1 MALPKSRS
9 LWHRARSRGTAAR
22 TSAPKKLAGKR
33 IRLCIETGGDSHNM
47 QITLETKPFA
57 AIEAEALVTY
67 VFDDTEGPQG
77 RAAELDKL
85 TGGLLASLN
94 KTGEMSGKS
103 LETTLIHSPAGL
115 KAARL
120 LLVGAGKRDQ
130 FNSATLRKLAGV
142 ALRYL
147 KSRSVHTIAFTVRE
161 GHATEENAQAIVE
174 GALTADFETDKYKTE
189 KKKDKSISAFA
200 IAGYTDAEKSVAEKG
215 IARGRIIGEAQ
226 NFARD
231 LVNEPSNKLTPQILA
246 EKAQAMAKEAGLA
259 IDVLDEKKI
268 AELKMG
274 ALLSVA
280 QGSVE
285 PPRMIVITYT
295 PAKPKPGSP
304 VIGLVGKA
312 VTFDT
317 GGISIKPADGM
328 EKMKYDMAGGATM
341 LGIMRALAALKP
353 HVKVICVVPA
363 TENMPGGKAQ
373 KPGDIQTAMSGK
385 TIEVLNTDAEGRL
398 ILADGVHYAKQLG
411 ATHLVDAAT
420 LTGAIVV
427 ALANIN
433 VGVFGGSDQSWT
445 DKLLASAKAV
455 GEKMW
460 QMPMDDE
467 YREFIK
473 GSFADIQNIGSG
485 KGGGSITGAWFI
497 REFAGDTPWIHLDI
511 AGTAWNDDAK
521 PWLAKGPTGVALRTL
536 VNLAMSY

>member
-1 MALPKSRS
+1 
-9 LWHRARSRGTAAR
+9 
-22 TSAPKKLAGKR
+22 
-33 IRLCIETGGDSHNM
+33 M

-57 AIEAEALVTY
+57 ALESDALVSY
-67 VFDDTEGPQG
+67 VFEEADPIQG
-77 RAAELDKL
+77 RIAELDKAA
-85 TGGLLASLN
+85 GGLLQKLAKSGELTG
-94 KTGEMSGKS
+94 KT
-103 LETTLIHSPAGL
+103 LEFTLVHAPAGL

-120 LLVGAGKRDQ
+120 LLVGAGKSEQ
-130 FNSATLRKLAGV
+130 WNSATLRKIAAA

-147 KSRSVHTIAFTVRE
+147 KARSVKNLALLVRE
-161 GHATEENAQAIVE
+161 GHASAETAQAIAE
-174 GALTADFETDKYKTE
+174 GALAANFETDKYKTD
-189 KKKDKSISAFA
+189 KKNDKNIETVLV
-200 IAGYTDAEKSVAEKG
+200 AGVSDAERAAGDKG
-215 IARGRIIGEAQ
+215 VSRGRIIGDAQ
-226 NFARD
+226 NFTRD
-231 LVNEPSNKLTPQILA
+231 LVNEPSNKLTPRILA
-246 EKAQAMAKEAGLA
+246 EKAEAMAKEAGLSVE
-259 IDVLDEKKI
+259 ILDEKKI
-268 AELKMG
+268 ASLKMG

-285 PPRMIVITYT
+285 PPRVIVITYT
-295 PAKPKPGSP
+295 PANPKPGAP

-341 LGIMRALAALKP
+341 LGVMRALAALKP
-353 HVKVICVVPA
+353 SVKVICVVPS
-363 TENMPGGKAQ
+363 TENMPGGTAQ

-427 ALANIN
+427 ALANVN
-433 VGVFGGSDQSWT
+433 VGVFGSDQPFT
-445 DKLLASAKAV
+445 DKLLASSKAV

-460 QMPMDDE
+460 QMPIDDD

-473 GSFADIQNIGSG
+473 GTVADIQNIGSG
-485 KGGGSITGAWFI
+485 KGGGAITGAMFI
-497 REFAGDTPWIHLDI
+497 KEFTGDTPWIHLDI

-536 VNLAMSY
+536 VHLVMSY

>member
-1 MALPKSRS
+1 
-9 LWHRARSRGTAAR
+9 
-22 TSAPKKLAGKR
+22 
-33 IRLCIETGGDSHNM
+33 M
-47 QITLETKPFA
+47 QITLDTKPYA
-57 AIEAEALVTY
+57 
-67 VFDDTEGPQG
+67 
-77 RAAELDKL
+77 
-85 TGGLLASLN
+85 
-94 KTGEMSGKS
+94 S
-103 LETTLIHSPAGL
+103 LETDALVSYVFEDTEPIQGTLAEIDKSANGLLRKLSTSAELTGKPLEMTLIHAPAGL
-115 KAARL
+115 KATRL
-120 LLVGAGKRDQ
+120 LLVGAGKRDK
-130 FNSATLRKLAGV
+130 FDVATLRKIAGA
-142 ALRYL
+142 ALRYM
-147 KSRSVHTIAFTVRE
+147 KSRSLKHLAFLLRE
-161 GHATEENAQAIVE
+161 NDLNETFAQAIAE
-174 GALTADFETDKYKTE
+174 GTITADFETDKYKSDHKNDKSIE
-189 KKKDKSISAFA
+189 AVVIAGYSDKDKS
-200 IAGYTDAEKSVAEKG
+200 AGEKG
-215 IARGRIIGEAQ
+215 LNRGRIIAEAQ

-231 LVNEPSNKLTPQILA
+231 LVNEPSNKLTPKILA
-246 EKAQAMAKEAGLA
+246 EKAEAMAKESGLA
-259 IDVLDEKKI
+259 VDILDEKRI
-268 AELKMG
+268 ADMKMG

-280 QGSVE
+280 QGGPE
-285 PPRMIVITYT
+285 PPRMIIVTYT
-295 PAKPKPGSP
+295 PATPPNPGSP
-304 VIGLVGKA
+304 VIGFVGKA

-341 LGIMRALAALKP
+341 LGVMRALAALKP
-353 HVKVICVVPA
+353 NVKVICVVPS

-433 VGVFGGSDQSWT
+433 VGVFSGADQAWT

-497 REFAGDTPWIHLDI
+497 REFAGDTPWVHLDI

>member
-1 MALPKSRS
+1 
-9 LWHRARSRGTAAR
+9 
-22 TSAPKKLAGKR
+22 
-33 IRLCIETGGDSHNM
+33 M
-47 QITLETKPFA
+47 QITLESKPYA
-57 AIEAEALVTY
+57 ALETEALVSY
-67 VFDDTEGPQG
+67 VFEEADLVQG
-77 RAAELDKL
+77 RISEFDQSSNGLLKRLAASGEL
-85 TGGLLASLN
+85 TG
-94 KTGEMSGKS
+94 KTLEM
-103 LETTLIHSPAGL
+103 TLVHAPAGL

-120 LLVGAGKRDQ
+120 LLVGAGKREKFD
-130 FNSATLRKLAGV
+130 SAALRKISGA

-147 KSRSVHTIAFTVRE
+147 KSRGVHKFAFAARE
-161 GHATEENAQAIVE
+161 GANPEDSAQAAAE
-174 GALTADFETDKYKTE
+174 GLLAADFESDKYKTE
-189 KKKDKSISAFA
+189 KKNDKSIDAVQLL
-200 IAGYTDAEKSVAEKG
+200 GYSDAERPAAEKG
-215 IARGRIIGEAQ
+215 LARGVVIGESQ

-231 LVNEPSNKLTPQILA
+231 LINEPSNKLTPKILA
-246 EKAQAMAKEAGLA
+246 EKAEAMAIQAGLA
-259 IDVLDEKKI
+259 VDILDEKKI
-268 AELKMG
+268 VGLKMG

-280 QGSVE
+280 QGGPE
-285 PPRMIVITYT
+285 PPRVIVVTYT
-295 PAKPKPGSP
+295 PVNPKPGAP
-304 VIGLVGKA
+304 VLGIIGKA

-341 LGIMRALAALKP
+341 LGVMRALAALKP
-353 HVKVICVVPA
+353 NVKVICVVPA
-363 TENMPGGKAQ
+363 TENMPGGTAQ

-427 ALANIN
+427 ALASIN
-433 VGVFGGSDQSWT
+433 VGVFGGADQAWT
-445 DKLLASAKAV
+445 DKVLAAAKSA

-473 GSFADIQNIGSG
+473 GTVADIQNIGSG

-497 REFAGDTPWIHLDI
+497 REFAGDTPWVHLDI

-521 PWLAKGPTGVALRTL
+521 AWLAKGPTGVALRTL

>member
-1 MALPKSRS
+1 
-9 LWHRARSRGTAAR
+9 
-22 TSAPKKLAGKR
+22 
-33 IRLCIETGGDSHNM
+33 M

-57 AIEAEALVTY
+57 ALETDALVTY
-67 VFDDTEGPQG
+67 VFEEADPVQG
-77 RAAELDKL
+77 RIAEVDRAA
-85 TGGLLASLN
+85 GGLLGKLAKSGELTG
-94 KTGEMSGKS
+94 KT
-103 LETTLIHSPAGL
+103 LEFTLIHSPAGL
-115 KAARL
+115 RAARL
-120 LLVGAGKRDQ
+120 LLVGAGKKDQ
-130 FNSATLRKLAGV
+130 FNSAVLRKVAG
-142 ALRYL
+142 ASLRYL
-147 KSRSVHTIAFTVRE
+147 KARSVKNFAFLVRE
-161 GHATEENAQAIVE
+161 NDATRDSAQAFSE
-174 GALTADFETDKYKTE
+174 GAIAADFETDKYKTE
-189 KKKDKSISAFA
+189 KKNEKIVESVQL
-200 IAGYTDAEKSVAEKG
+200 AGYSEAEKSAGDKG
-215 IARGRIIGEAQ
+215 LAQGRIIADAQ
-226 NFARD
+226 NFTRD
-231 LVNEPSNKLTPQILA
+231 LVNEPSNKLTPRILA
-246 EKAQAMAKEAGLA
+246 EKAEAMAKSTGLSVD
-259 IDVLDEKKI
+259 ILDEKRI

-285 PPRMIVITYT
+285 PPRMMVITYT
-295 PAKPKPGSP
+295 PANPKPGAP

-317 GGISIKPADGM
+317 GGISIKPSEGM

-341 LGIMRALAALKP
+341 LGVMRALASLKP
-353 HVKVICVVPA
+353 NVKVICVVPS

-411 ATHLVDAAT
+411 ATHLIDAAT

-427 ALANIN
+427 ALANVN
-433 VGVFGGSDQSWT
+433 VGVFGTDQVFT
-445 DKLLASAKAV
+445 DKLLASAKAA

-460 QMPMDDE
+460 PMPMDDE

-485 KGGGSITGAWFI
+485 KGGGAITGAMFI
-497 REFAGDTPWIHLDI
+497 REFVGDSPWIHLDI

-536 VNLAMSY
+536 VHLVMSY

>member
-1 MALPKSRS
+1 
-9 LWHRARSRGTAAR
+9 
-22 TSAPKKLAGKR
+22 
-33 IRLCIETGGDSHNM
+33 M
-47 QITLETKPFA
+47 QITLESKPFA
-57 AIEAEALVTY
+57 QLEADALVTY
-67 VFDDTEGPQG
+67 IFEESDPIQG
-77 RAAELDKL
+77 RVSEIDAV
-85 TGGLLASLN
+85 TGGLLKKIASSGESTG
-94 KTGEMSGKS
+94 KT
-103 LETTLIHSPAGL
+103 LEFTLIHAPAGL
-115 KAARL
+115 KATRL
-120 LLVGAGKRDQ
+120 LLVGAGKQAQ
-130 FNSATLRKLAGV
+130 FSGAALRKVAGA

-147 KSRSVHTIAFTVRE
+147 KPRAIKNFAFLVRE
-161 GHATEENAQAIVE
+161 DAANSDTAQALAE
-174 GALTADFETDKYKTE
+174 GFITANFETDKYKTE
-189 KKKDKSISAFA
+189 KKNGKEIAA
-200 IAGYTDAEKSVAEKG
+200 VRIAGYSESEKSAGEKG
-215 IARGRIIGEAQ
+215 LATGKIIAESQ

-231 LVNEPSNKLTPQILA
+231 LVNEPSNKLTPKILA
-246 EKAQAMAKEAGLA
+246 ERAETMAKEAGLA
-259 IDVLDEKKI
+259 VEILDEKKI
-268 AELKMG
+268 ADLKMG
-274 ALLSVA
+274 AILSVS

-285 PPRMIVITYT
+285 PPRVIVVTYT
-295 PAKPKPGSP
+295 PANAKPGAP

-341 LGIMRALAALKP
+341 LGVIRALAALKP
-353 HVKVICVVPA
+353 NVKVICVVPS

-398 ILADGVHYAKQLG
+398 ILADAIHYAKQLG
-411 ATHLVDAAT
+411 VTHIVDAAT

-433 VGVFGGSDQSWT
+433 VGVFGSDQAWT
-445 DKLLASAKAV
+445 DKLLASAKAS

-460 QMPMDDE
+460 PMPMDDE

-536 VNLAMSY
+536 VHLVQSF

>member
-1 MALPKSRS
+1 
-9 LWHRARSRGTAAR
+9 
-22 TSAPKKLAGKR
+22 
-33 IRLCIETGGDSHNM
+33 M
-47 QITLETKPFA
+47 QITLDAKPFDA
-57 AIEAEALVTY
+57 LETEALVTY
-67 VFDDTEGPQG
+67 IFEDGDASQG
-77 RAAELDKL
+77 RIAELDKR
-85 TGGLLASLN
+85 TGGLLGRLINGGEA
-94 KTGEMSGKS
+94 TGKA
-103 LETTLIHSPAGL
+103 LETTLVHAPPGL

-120 LLVGAGKRDQ
+120 LLIGAGKRDQ
-130 FNSATLRKLAGV
+130 FNAATLRKVAGV

-147 KSRSVHTIAFTVRE
+147 KSRSVHNLVFGVRE
-161 GHATEENAQAIVE
+161 GHSTEEKAQAITE
-174 GALTADFETDKYKTE
+174 GAIAADFETDKYKTE
-189 KKKDKSISAFA
+189 KKNNKVIETLA
-200 IAGYTDAEKSVAEKG
+200 IGGYSEEERAAVEKG
-215 IARGRIIGEAQ
+215 IARGRIIGDAQ

-246 EKAQAMAKEAGLA
+246 EKAQAMAKEAGLQVE
-259 IDVLDEKKI
+259 ILDEKKI
-268 AELKMG
+268 ADLKMG

-295 PAKPKPGSP
+295 PANPKPGAP
-304 VIGLVGKA
+304 VVGLVGKA

-341 LGIMRALAALKP
+341 IGTVRALAALKP
-353 HVKVICVVPA
+353 NVKVICVVPS
-363 TENMPGGKAQ
+363 TENMPGGRAQ

-398 ILADGVHYAKQLG
+398 ILADGVHYAKLLG

-427 ALANIN
+427 ALANVN
-433 VGVFGGSDQSWT
+433 VGVFGSDQAWT
-445 DKLLASAKAV
+445 DKLLASAKAA

-460 QMPMDDE
+460 QLPMDDE

-511 AGTAWNDDAK
+511 AGTAWNDEAK
-521 PWLAKGPTGVALRTL
+521 SWLAKGPTGVALRTL
-536 VNLAMSY
+536 VHLVMSL

>member
-1 MALPKSRS
+1 
-9 LWHRARSRGTAAR
+9 
-22 TSAPKKLAGKR
+22 
-33 IRLCIETGGDSHNM
+33 M
-47 QITLETKPFA
+47 QITQEAKPLATIET
-57 AIEAEALVTY
+57 EALVTY
-67 VFDDTEGPQG
+67 VFDDNEGPQG
-77 RAAELDKL
+77 RVLELDQL
-85 TGGLLASLN
+85 AGGLLSRLN
-94 KTGEMSGKS
+94 KSGELTGKS
-103 LETTLIHSPAGL
+103 LETTLIHAPAGL

-120 LLVGAGKRDQ
+120 LLVGAGKREQ
-130 FNSATLRKLAGV
+130 FTSATLRKLAGV

-147 KSRSVHTIAFTVRE
+147 KNRSVHSFAFVLRE
-161 GHATEENAQAIVE
+161 GTVTEENAQAVIE
-174 GALTADFETDKYKTE
+174 GFLTADFETDKYKTD
-189 KKKDKSISAFA
+189 KKKDKFIDNVA
-200 IAGYTDAEKSVAEKG
+200 IAGFSNGEKAMVEKG
-215 IARGRIIGEAQ
+215 ITRGRIIGEAQ
-226 NFARD
+226 NFTRD
-231 LVNEPSNKLTPQILA
+231 LVNEPSNKLTPKILA
-246 EKAQAMAKEAGLA
+246 EKAEAMAKEAGLA
-259 IDVLDEKKI
+259 VEVLDEKKI
-268 AELKMG
+268 ADLKMG

-295 PAKPKPGSP
+295 PANGKAGTP
-304 VIGLVGKA
+304 VVGLVGKA

-341 LGIMRALAALKP
+341 IGIMKALAALKP
-353 HVKVICVVPA
+353 GVKVICVVPA

-398 ILADGVHYAKQLG
+398 ILADAVHYAKQLG

-427 ALANIN
+427 ALANVN
-433 VGVFGGSDQSWT
+433 VGVFGSDQAWT
-445 DKLLASAKAV
+445 DKLLASAKEA

-460 QMPMDDE
+460 QLPMDDE

-521 PWLAKGPTGVALRTL
+521 PWLAKGPTGVGLRTL
-536 VNLAMSY
+536 VKLVMSL

>member
-1 MALPKSRS
+1 
-9 LWHRARSRGTAAR
+9 
-22 TSAPKKLAGKR
+22 
-33 IRLCIETGGDSHNM
+33 M

-57 AIEAEALVTY
+57 TLETDALGSY
-67 VFDDTEGPQG
+67 VFEDAEPVQG
-77 RAAELDKL
+77 RIAELDQFMDGLLLKLATGGEL
-85 TGGLLASLN
+85 TG
-94 KTGEMSGKS
+94 KTLEM
-103 LETTLIHSPAGL
+103 TLVHAPRGL
-115 KAARL
+115 KASRL
-120 LLVGAGKRDQ
+120 LLVGEGKREKFDP
-130 FNSATLRKLAGV
+130 AILRRIAGA

-147 KSRSVHTIAFTVRE
+147 KARSVKQLAFVVRE
-161 GHATEENAQAIVE
+161 NEAAESAAQAIAE
-174 GALTADFETDKYKTE
+174 GALAANFEPDKYKTE
-189 KKKDKSISAFA
+189 KK
-200 IAGYTDAEKSVAEKG
+200 DAKSVDAVILAGFPEQNRAAAERG
-215 IARGRIIGEAQ
+215 LAHGRVIADAQ

-231 LVNEPSNKLTPQILA
+231 LVNEPSNKLTPKILA
-246 EKAQAMAKEAGLA
+246 EKAAAMAKEAGLNVD
-259 IDVLDEKKI
+259 ILDEKRI

-285 PPRMIVITYT
+285 PPRMMVVTYT
-295 PAKPKPGSP
+295 PANPKPGAP
-304 VIGLVGKA
+304 VIGLIGKA

-341 LGIMRALAALKP
+341 LGVIRALAALKP
-353 HVKVICVVPA
+353 NVKVICVVPS

-398 ILADGVHYAKQLG
+398 ILADAIHYAKQLG
-411 ATHLVDAAT
+411 VTHIVDAAT

-433 VGVFGGSDQSWT
+433 VGVFGSDQAWT
-445 DKLLASAKAV
+445 DKLLASAKAS

-460 QMPMDDE
+460 PMPMDDE

-473 GSFADIQNIGSG
+473 GSFADMQNIGSG

>member
-1 MALPKSRS
+1 
-9 LWHRARSRGTAAR
+9 
-22 TSAPKKLAGKR
+22 
-33 IRLCIETGGDSHNM
+33 M
-47 QITLETKPFA
+47 QITLETKP
-57 AIEAEALVTY
+57 ISTLAEDAVVTY
-67 VFDDTEGPQG
+67 LFEESDPIQG
-77 RAAELDKL
+77 RIAELDKL
-85 TGGLLASLN
+85 TSGSLARLVKSGEI
-94 KTGEMSGKS
+94 TGKA
-103 LETTLIHSPAGL
+103 LELTLVHAPAGL
-115 KAARL
+115 KTPRL

-130 FNSATLRKLAGV
+130 FNPATLRKVAGA

-147 KSRSVHTIAFTVRE
+147 KARGVHKFVFVLRE
-161 GHATEENAQAIVE
+161 GDLTEDAAQVVTEAAIIS
-174 GALTADFETDKYKTE
+174 DFETDKYKTD
-189 KKKDKSISAFA
+189 KKNDKFIESL
-200 IAGYTDAEKSVAEKG
+200 SVAGFTLAAQGESASPAAVAAGEKG
-215 IARGRIIGEAQ
+215 IARGRIVGDAQ
-226 NFARD
+226 NFTRD
-231 LVNEPSNKLTPQILA
+231 LVNEPSNKLTPRILA
-246 EKAQAMAKEAGLA
+246 EKAEAMAKEAGLQVE
-259 IDVLDEKKI
+259 ILDEKKI
-268 AELKMG
+268 ADLKMG

-285 PPRMIVITYT
+285 PPRVIVVTYT
-295 PAKPKPGSP
+295 PANLKPRAP

-341 LGIMRALAALKP
+341 LGVMRALAALKP
-353 HVKVICVVPA
+353 SVKVICVVPA

-398 ILADGVHYAKQLG
+398 ILADGIHYAKQLG

-433 VGVFGGSDQSWT
+433 VGVFGSDQAWT
-445 DKLLASAKAV
+445 DKLLASAKAA

-460 QMPMDDE
+460 LMPTDDE

-485 KGGGSITGAWFI
+485 KGGGAITGAMFLK
-497 REFAGDTPWIHLDI
+497 EFSGDTPWIHLDI

-536 VNLAMSY
+536 VQLVTTL

>member
-1 MALPKSRS
+1 
-9 LWHRARSRGTAAR
+9 
-22 TSAPKKLAGKR
+22 
-33 IRLCIETGGDSHNM
+33 M
-47 QITLETKPFA
+47 QITLENKPFA
-57 AIEAEALVTY
+57 AIETEALVTY
-67 VFDDTEGPQG
+67 AFDDNEGPQG
-77 RAAELDKL
+77 RAAELDQL
-85 TGGLLASLN
+85 TGGLLARLN
-94 KTGEMSGKS
+94 KSGELTGKS
-103 LETTLIHSPAGL
+103 LETTLMHSPTGL
-115 KAARL
+115 KAVRL
-120 LLVGAGKRDQ
+120 LIIGAGKRDQ
-130 FNSATLRKLAGV
+130 FNGTTLRKVAAV

-147 KSRSVHTIAFTVRE
+147 KSRSVHNFVFVVRE
-161 GHATEENAQAIVE
+161 GGATEANVQAIVE
-174 GALTADFETDKYKTE
+174 GFLTADFETDKYKTD
-189 KKKDKSISAFA
+189 KKKDKFVDSVA
-200 IAGYTDAEKSVAEKG
+200 IAGYGESEKSAAEKG
-215 IARGRIIGEAQ
+215 IKRGQIIGEAQ
-226 NFARD
+226 NFTRD
-231 LVNEPSNKLTPQILA
+231 LVNEPSNKLTPRTLA
-246 EKAQAMAKEAGLA
+246 EKAEAMAKEAGLA
-259 IDVLDEKKI
+259 VEILDEKKI
-268 AELKMG
+268 ADLKMG

-285 PPRMIVITYT
+285 PPRMIIITYN
-295 PAKPKPGSP
+295 PPQPPKPGAP
-304 VIGLVGKA
+304 VVGLVGKA

-341 LGIMRALAALKP
+341 LGVMRALAALKP
-353 HVKVICVVPA
+353 AVKVICVVPA

-427 ALANIN
+427 ALANVN
-433 VGVFGGSDQSWT
+433 VGVFGSDQAWT
-445 DKLLASAKAV
+445 DKLLASAKEA

-460 QMPMDDE
+460 QLPMDDE

-497 REFAGDTPWIHLDI
+497 REFAGDSPWIHLDI

-521 PWLAKGPTGVALRTL
+521 PWLAKGPTGVSLRTL
-536 VNLAMSY
+536 VHLISSL

>member
-1 MALPKSRS
+1 V
-9 LWHRARSRGTAAR
+9 
-22 TSAPKKLAGKR
+22 AG
-33 IRLCIETGGDSHNM
+33 
-47 QITLETKPFA
+47 A
-57 AIEAEALVTY
+57 
-67 VFDDTEGPQG
+67 
-77 RAAELDKL
+77 
-85 TGGLLASLN
+85 
-94 KTGEMSGKS
+94 
-103 LETTLIHSPAGL
+103 
-115 KAARL
+115 
-120 LLVGAGKRDQ
+120 
-130 FNSATLRKLAGV
+130 

-147 KSRSVHTIAFTVRE
+147 KSRSIKNFAFVVRE
-161 GHATEENAQAIVE
+161 GASNGDTAQALAE
-174 GALTADFETDKYKTE
+174 GFITANFETDKYKTE
-189 KKKDKSISAFA
+189 KKNGKEIESVR
-200 IAGYTDAEKSVAEKG
+200 IAGYSDAEKSAGEKG
-215 IARGRIIGEAQ
+215 VAIGKVIAESQ
-226 NFARD
+226 NFTRD
-231 LVNEPSNKLTPQILA
+231 LVNEPSNKLTPKILA
-246 EKAQAMAKEAGLA
+246 ERAEAMAKEAGLA
-259 IDVLDEKKI
+259 VEILDEKKI
-268 AELKMG
+268 AGLKMG

-285 PPRMIVITYT
+285 PPRVIVVTYT
-295 PAKPKPGSP
+295 PANAKPGAP

-341 LGIMRALAALKP
+341 LGVIRALAALKP
-353 HVKVICVVPA
+353 NVKVICVVPS

-398 ILADGVHYAKQLG
+398 ILADAIHYAKQLG
-411 ATHLVDAAT
+411 VTHIVDAAT

-433 VGVFGGSDQSWT
+433 VGVFGSDQTWT
-445 DKLLASAKAV
+445 DKLLASAKAA

-460 QMPMDDE
+460 PMPMDDE

-536 VNLAMSY
+536 VHLVQTF

>member
-1 MALPKSRS
+1 MK
-9 LWHRARSRGTAAR
+9 
-22 TSAPKKLAGKR
+22 
-33 IRLCIETGGDSHNM
+33 II
-47 QITLETKPFA
+47 LEPKPFA
-57 AIEAEALVTY
+57 TIETEAVVTY
-67 VFDDTEGPQG
+67 IFDDNDGPRG

-85 TGGLLASLN
+85 TGGLLSRLN
-94 KTGEMSGKS
+94 KSGELTGKS
-103 LETTLIHSPAGL
+103 LENTLIHAPSGL

-120 LLVGAGKRDQ
+120 LLVGAGKREQ
-130 FNSATLRKLAGV
+130 FNTATLRKVAGV

-147 KSRSVHTIAFTVRE
+147 KARSVHGLVFVVRE
-161 GHATEENAQAIVE
+161 GDATEENAQAIVE
-174 GALTADFETDKYKTE
+174 AAITADFETDKYKTD
-189 KKKDKSISAFA
+189 KKKDKFIESVA
-200 IAGYTDAEKSVAEKG
+200 IACFGDEQKAEGEKG
-215 IARGRIIGEAQ
+215 IARGRVIGEAQ

-231 LVNEPSNKLTPQILA
+231 LVNEPSNKLTPKILA
-246 EKAQAMAKEAGLA
+246 EKAEAMAKEAGLA
-259 IDVLDEKKI
+259 VEILDERKI

-285 PPRMIVITYT
+285 PPRVIVITYT
-295 PAKPKPGSP
+295 PANAKPGAP

-353 HVKVICVVPA
+353 NVKVICVVPS

-398 ILADGVHYAKQLG
+398 ILADGIHYAKQLG
-411 ATHLVDAAT
+411 ATHLVDSAT

-427 ALANIN
+427 ALANVN
-433 VGVFGGSDQSWT
+433 VGVFGSDQAWT
-445 DKLLASAKAV
+445 DKLLASSKAA

-460 QMPMDDE
+460 ELPMDEE

-473 GSFADIQNIGSG
+473 GSFADIQNVGSG

-511 AGTAWNDDAK
+511 AGTAWNDEAK
-521 PWLAKGPTGVALRTL
+521 PWLAKGPTGVSLRTL
-536 VNLAMSY
+536 VHLIMSMQNHSA